1 MALLREPDL
10 NDQYQRPYGAPR
22 PVPAVPLAQDAAPRR
37 RKGEKV
43 LPAVHPNIGLE
54 AAYRRRLR
62 ALVEEM
68 HRSFDYWL
76 KAAYRRNEPAIAQD
90 EVPAAELQKAID
102 ELTKQ
107 WRRRFKEG
115 SIDLAKWFAT
125 KASRRSDDALRAIL
139 RRSGISVE
147 FQMSPA
153 MRDILRATIEQNV
166 ALIRNL
172 PEQYL
177 TQVTGSVMRSVT
189 TGRDLGSLAK
199 ELEDHYGVTRRRAA
213 LIARTQN
220 NMATSAMQ
228 HARQTEVGIVEAVW
242 MHSHAGKTVRKTHYA
257 NDGKRYNV
265 AEGWFDPDPKV
276 SRRIWPG
283 ELINCRC
290 TPRPIVKGFT

>member
-22 PVPAVPLAQDAAPRR
+22 PVPAAPLAQDAAPRP

-43 LPAVHPNIGLE
+43 LPAVHPNVGLE

-166 ALIRNL
+166 SLIKSI

-177 TQVTGSVMRSVT
+177 TQVQGAVMRSVQ

-199 ELEDHYGVTRRRAA
+199 ELEEHYGVTRRRAA
-213 LIARTQN
+213 IIARSQN
-220 NMATSAMQ
+220 NLATSSMTA
-228 HARQTEVGIVEAVW
+228 ARQNEVGITKCKW
-242 MHSHAGKTVRKTHYA
+242 LHSHGGKEPRRTH
-257 NDGKRYNV
+257 V
-265 AEGWFDPDPKV
+265 AESGKEYNPAVGWYDPEAYRV
-276 SRRIWPG
+276 RG
-283 ELINCRC
+283 
-290 TPRPIVKGFT
+290 GM